1 MTEPT
6 LTKTL
11 IKAFAVLIDGGY
23 KTYGDWSFEQMQT
36 KAKLYALLMAD
47 DPKITREI
55 VQSTCMRY
63 MRRQVWV
70 WKGGEQ
76 SPASMDFPSAPEFRE
91 ACLQTWHAEFQTLAI
106 GYSQNELGYQ
116 IAHTIDIRRNIPEA
130 EKERLIDHARKQLGL
145 PTPEPAR
152 ELTADELQHAKS
164 LVANMLKLED
174 L

>member
-1 MTEPT
+1 
-6 LTKTL
+6 
-11 IKAFAVLIDGGY
+11 
-23 KTYGDWSFEQMQT
+23 
-36 KAKLYALLMAD
+36 
-47 DPKITREI
+47 
-55 VQSTCMRY
+55 MRY

>member
-1 MTEPT
+1 MNTPT

-47 DPKITREI
+47 EPKITKEI

-145 PTPEPAR
+145 PTPEPSR

-164 LVANMLKLED
+164 LVVNMLKLED

>member
-1 MTEPT
+1 MNTPT

-47 DPKITREI
+47 EPKITKEI

-91 ACLQTWHAEFQTLAI
+91 ACLQTWHAEYQTLAI

-152 ELTADELQHAKS
+152 ELTADELARARA
-164 LVANMLKLED
+164 LVANTLKMGDE
-174 L
+174 